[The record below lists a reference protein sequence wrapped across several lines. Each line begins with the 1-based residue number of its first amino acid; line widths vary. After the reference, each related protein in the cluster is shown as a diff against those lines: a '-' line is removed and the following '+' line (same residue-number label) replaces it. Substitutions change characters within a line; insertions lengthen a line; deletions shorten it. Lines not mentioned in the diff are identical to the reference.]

1 MITAHSY
8 EKALSLRLEGKSY
21 SQIST
26 LANIPKSTLSSWFS
40 DKEWSKKIKYNLTKA
55 NLSKRNKGLILARKT
70 KMINVL
76 KRHSVY
82 RNRASKE
89 FKTLKQ
95 DPIFLAGLCL
105 YWGEGNKASPSVVS
119 IANTDP
125 NLLKLEAYFFRN
137 YLRVP
142 EDKLRVGLF
151 LYQDI
156 EEKNAEDF
164 WSRVLKIPSRQF
176 IKTQILK
183 SSSKLTRRKSKHGI
197 CSVYFSNTEFS
208 IKIRE
213 WIRLLSLEVR
223 E

>member
-8 EKALSLRLEGKSY
+8 EKAFSLRLGGKSY

-26 LANIPKSTLSSWFS
+26 LTNIPKSTLCSWFS
-40 DKEWSKKIKYNLTKA
+40 DKEWSKKIKFNLTKA
-55 NLSKRNKGLILARKT
+55 NLSKRNKGLVLARKI
-70 KMINVL
+70 KAINVL
-76 KRHSVY
+76 KRHFVY
-82 RNRASKE
+82 RNRALKE
-89 FKTLKQ
+89 FKILKE
-95 DPIFLAGLCL
+95 DPFFLAGLCL
-105 YWGEGNKASPSVVS
+105 YWGEGNKANPSIVS

-125 NLLKLEAYFFRN
+125 NLLKLEAYFYRN

-151 LYQDI
+151 LYRDI
-156 EEKNAEDF
+156 EEKSAKDF
-164 WSRVLKIPSRQF
+164 WSRVLKVPSRQF

-183 SSSKLTRRKSKHGI
+183 SNSQLTRRKSKHGI
-197 CSVYFSNTEFS
+197 CSLYFSNTEFG
-208 IKIRE
+208 IKIQE